1 MKRKTKISNQ
11 TEGWIPGE
19 SKPTP
24 EQVEHDK
31 RHWKKALAR
40 IVREHNWKHAK
51 KDKGVSMR
59 TQALRS
65 NTLFQIFRTLR
76 SARFKF
82 APYNLGG
89 RHIEFIMRYDT
100 AAAGMADELKTL
112 GSKLEP
118 RDAPLAPATIQS
130 NLSTLRTYCEWINKP
145 GMVRSAEYY
154 AEKHLVKRTGNATR
168 DRTWSG
174 AAVDRAAVVTK
185 VTQADPVVGLQ
196 LEVMVAFG
204 LRRKEAVMFCPTL
217 ARVPNHGLPDGET
230 STSYLAFL
238 KVKRGTKGGRLRYV
252 ALRNEM
258 QEDVYQRALKAAP
271 HAGSHIGYPGKTLK
285 QALDKF
291 SNVLRAC
298 GVTMAQL
305 GVTPHGLRHEFA
317 SDLYFDLTEVLPP
330 VKGGDPQLSRE
341 AMDAA
346 YLEVARQLGHNRP
359 QISQAYL
366 GSRARTR
373 TSECPDPEL

>member
-1 MKRKTKISNQ
+1 MKQKKKISNQ
-11 TEGWIPGE
+11 TEGWIPGK

-24 EQVEHDK
+24 EQVKHDTRQWKDALK
-31 RHWKKALAR
+31 RIL
-40 IVREHNWKHAK
+40 REHNWKHAT
-51 KDKGVSMR
+51 KDKGVSAR
-59 TQALRS
+59 TQELRRD
-65 NTLFQIFRTLR
+65 TLFKIFRTLR
-76 SARFKF
+76 SARFKI

-100 AAAGMADELKTL
+100 ATAGMANELKIL

-118 RDAPLAPATIQS
+118 RDAPLAAATIQS

-154 AEKHLVKRTGNATR
+154 ADKYLVERTGNATR

-174 AAVDRAAVVTK
+174 ADVDRAAVVAK

-196 LEVMVAFG
+196 LEVMMAFG

-217 ARVPNHGLPDGET
+217 ACVPNHGLPDGET

-252 ALRNEM
+252 ALRNET
-258 QEDVYQRALKAAP
+258 QEEVYLRALKAAP
-271 HAGSHIGYPGKTLK
+271 HPGSHIGYSGKTLK

-298 GVTMAQL
+298 GVTMDQL

-317 SDLYFDLTEVLPP
+317 SDLYFDLTEVQPP
-330 VKGGDPQLSRE
+330 VKGGDPHLSRE

-359 QISQAYL
+359 QISHAYL
-366 GSRARTR
+366 GSRAAARP
-373 TSECPDPEL
+373 SH